1 MPKELYKVEI
11 AANNEVYKSTGETML
26 EALINIPLDVTEL
39 KTKGTVTFK
48 KGNGK
53 PIEKFMYFMPL
64 KFLLGGKI
72 RKIGYANQFERM
84 LREVQ

>member
-39 KTKGTVTFK
+39 KTKGTVTFEKDGK
-48 KGNGK
+48 KV
-53 PIEKFMYFMPL
+53 EKFMYFMTL
-64 KFLLGGKI
+64 RWLLGGKI
-72 RKIGYANQFERM
+72 RKIGYANRFEKM
-84 LREVQ
+84 LKGK